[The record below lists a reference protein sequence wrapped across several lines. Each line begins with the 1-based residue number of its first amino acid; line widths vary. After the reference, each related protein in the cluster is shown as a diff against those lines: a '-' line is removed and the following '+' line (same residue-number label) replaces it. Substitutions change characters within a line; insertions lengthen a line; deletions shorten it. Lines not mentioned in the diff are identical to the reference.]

1 MIYDTRFMSP
11 AQEFLRKN
19 LFSAVDLSWRMIYIV
34 KKTELSS
41 LNQTFQKSK
50 YLSICGYGALPQ
62 RPTKGLS
69 ARPLETF
76 GHKYLVFS

>member
-50 YLSICGYGALPQ
+50 YLSICG
-62 RPTKGLS
+62 
-69 ARPLETF
+69 
-76 GHKYLVFS
+76 